1 MAMEYPEKEL
11 TEKII
16 GAAIEVHKY
25 WGLGLIESVY
35 ERSLA
40 RELELCGFKYRQQVD
55 LPLEYKGVQV
65 GDGLRLDLIV
75 EGKVVVELKVVKDFD
90 PVHEAQLLTY
100 MRITGCKVGLLINF
114 NKSTLKEGLKRFVI

>member
-1 MAMEYPEKEL
+1 MEYPERAL

-25 WGLGLIESVY
+25 WGPGLIESVY
-35 ERSLA
+35 EKSLA
-40 RELELCGFKYRQQVD
+40 RELELLGIKYERQVD
-55 LPLEYKGVQV
+55 LKLEYKGVEV

-75 EGKVVVELKVVKDFD
+75 QGKVVIELKVVREFD

-100 MRITGCKVGLLINF
+100 MRITGCKIGLLINF
-114 NKSTLKEGLKRFVI
+114 NKSTLVEGIKRFVL

>member
-1 MAMEYPEKEL
+1 MEYPEKDL

-25 WGLGLIESVY
+25 WGPGLIESVY
-35 ERSLA
+35 EKSLA
-40 RELELCGFKYRQQVD
+40 RELELRGVGYKQQVD
-55 LPLEYKGVQV
+55 LALEYKGVEV

-100 MRITGCKVGLLINF
+100 MRLTGCKVGLLINF
-114 NKSTLKEGLKRFVI
+114 NKPLLRDGIKRYVL